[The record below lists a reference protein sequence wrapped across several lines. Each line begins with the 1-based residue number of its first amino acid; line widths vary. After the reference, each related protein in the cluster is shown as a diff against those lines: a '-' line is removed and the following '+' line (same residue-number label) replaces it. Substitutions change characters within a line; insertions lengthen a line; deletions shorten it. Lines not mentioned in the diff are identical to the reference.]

1 MDRTEASDA
10 PDAGSIPVGR
20 IIKSFKKR
28 ERIVLKRKKENA
40 AARWIHD
47 VATLIITNKKI
58 TLIVLAF
65 LVIAVGAVIVVS
77 VVSKDKQPDEDV
89 VQIETEELPEEYVIT
104 DEPLQ
109 VDAIPEINTL
119 MRDYYDAAAA
129 GNVDVIVNLKSGVDD
144 KDKVVLQKKSEYVEA
159 YPTVT
164 CYTKSGPVAGTYIVF
179 AYYEVKLFDYEQT
192 VPGLNVWYVCK
203 KTDGSYYINDDGT
216 DEKLANYCKA
226 ISVQDDY
233 VDLTN
238 TVNVKFNEA
247 VANDKKLADFLDK
260 LPEILATSVGEELA
274 KANEPEVTEE
284 EKNDEPEITDTTVKK
299 AKTTDVLNVRASDS
313 ETADKVGQVQKGEVL
328 EVIEQKINGWSKVK
342 FDGKEAF
349 IKSEFLEIVDGSET
363 SSTNSEEQ
371 TISDEEAIANSPES
385 GKAKAR
391 DTVNIRKSPS
401 TEAEKITVLY
411 KGEEVT
417 VVQKQADGWTKIK
430 FSGKT
435 GYVKSEFLEK

>member
-1 MDRTEASDA
+1 MSL
-10 PDAGSIPVGR
+10 
-20 IIKSFKKR
+20 KKR

-40 AARWIHD
+40 TAKWINE

-58 TLIVLAF
+58 ALIVLAF
-65 LVIAVGAVIVVS
+65 VVIAIGAVIVIN
-77 VVSKDKQPDEDV
+77 VVSKDKIPEGDLI
-89 VQIETEELPEEYVIT
+89 QIETEALPEEYVIT
-104 DEPLQ
+104 DEELQ

-119 MRDYYDAAAA
+119 MRNYYDATAA
-129 GNVDVIVNLKSGVDD
+129 GDIDTVVKLKSNMDE
-144 KDKVVLQKKSEYVEA
+144 KDKIVLQKKSEYVEA

-164 CYTKSGPVAGTYIVF
+164 CYTKSGPISETYIVF

-203 KTDGSYYINDDGT
+203 KTDGSYYINDDEP

-260 LPEILATSVGEELA
+260 LPDILATAVGEKLA
-274 KANEPEVTEE
+274 KEEAPEPVDTEV
-284 EKNDEPEITDTTVKK
+284 DTDSNTDADGTTTIVK

-313 ETADKVGQVQKGEVL
+313 ETADKIGLVQKGEVL
-328 EVIEQKINGWSKVK
+328 EVLEQKINGWSKVK
-342 FDGKEAF
+342 FDGKEAY
-349 IKSEFLEIVDGSET
+349 IKSEYLELIDGSET
-363 SSTNSEEQ
+363 TVSAEESSAST
-371 TISDEEAIANSPES
+371 EEAIANSPSS
-385 GKAKAR
+385 GTAKAK
-391 DTVNIRKSPS
+391 DTVNIRKSAS
-401 TEAEKITVLY
+401 TTAEKVDVAY
-411 KGEEVT
+411 KGEEMT
-417 VVQKQADGWTKIK
+417 VVEKQSDGWTKVK
-430 FSGKT
+430 FKGKT